1 MNQCSFQKHVVR
13 TLDIYVFI
21 IINKTFCLI
30 VSYPRI
36 YIIYA
41 ILMYKHFNYVSVSD
55 FETRIHSVCSLF
67 RFLLPPVFLSIKLKI
82 SDAGSSDCFLYNC
95 CILCV
100 VVYFKLLLFGG
111 GGRFSCFFCCFFLF
125 FFFVFCCDLFLFLFL
140 LLFLFDCLLTFC
152 VRACVRA
159 FC

>member
-111 GGRFSCFFCCFFLF
+111 GEIFLFFLL
-125 FFFVFCCDLFLFLFL
+125 FFFVFFFFFFFFFCFL
-140 LLFLFDCLLTFC
+140 LCFVFVFVFTFIF
-152 VRACVRA
+152 V
-159 FC
+159 